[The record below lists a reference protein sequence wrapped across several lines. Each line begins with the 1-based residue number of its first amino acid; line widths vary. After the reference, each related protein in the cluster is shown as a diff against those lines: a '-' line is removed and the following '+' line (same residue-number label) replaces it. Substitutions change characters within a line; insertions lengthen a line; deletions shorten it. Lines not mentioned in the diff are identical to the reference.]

1 MTAEAAHELL
11 RLKSH
16 SGRLA
21 LATTVLGS
29 GIALLDGTIVNV
41 ALPTIGRDL
50 DADLAGLQWVV
61 NAYALTL
68 AAFILLGGSLG
79 DRFGRRA
86 MYAVGVAGFG
96 VASALCAL
104 SPTVEVLVAARAFQ
118 GLCAALLV
126 PGSLAILQA
135 SFHRDDRMAAI
146 GAWTGLLGVASA
158 SGPVVAAGSSS
169 ATGPGPSGSTCPSQW
184 SWSCSPSKFVPES
197 RNPLASKHIDL
208 TGIALA
214 VLGTGRPHL
223 WPDLLVRRCQR
234 ASR

>member
-1 MTAEAAHELL
+1 M
-11 RLKSH
+11 
-16 SGRLA
+16 
-21 LATTVLGS
+21 LGS

-104 SPTVEVLVAARAFQ
+104 SPTVEVLVAARAVQ

-126 PGSLAILQA
+126 PGQPRDPAGVVPPGRPDGRDRRLDRPAGRRVGVRPGGRRLARRARLEV
-135 SFHRDDRMAAI
+135 
-146 GAWTGLLGVASA
+146 GLLAQR
-158 SGPVVAAGSSS
+158 AAG
-169 ATGPGPSGSTCPSQW
+169 GPG
-184 SWSCSPSKFVPES
+184 
-197 RNPLASKHIDL
+197 RRA
-208 TGIALA
+208 
-214 VLGTGRPHL
+214 RP
-223 WPDLLVRRCQR
+223 
-234 ASR
+234 